1 MDSKTKNLVIETAQR
16 LLAKPRV
23 SGYTPAS
30 LAESVLHI
38 LSMAYDRRLFE
49 KFIAREFICSGSR
62 AWYLEEDMDYPMVVN
77 RLNAL
82 VAYLYDEC

>member
-1 MDSKTKNLVIETAQR
+1 MDSKIKTLVIETAQR

-30 LAESVLHI
+30 LAESVMHI
-38 LSMAYDRRLFE
+38 LSMAYDRRFLE
-49 KFIAREFICSGSR
+49 KFIAKEFVCSGSR
-62 AWYLEEDMDYPMVVN
+62 AWYLDEDMDFPTVVN

-82 VAYLYDEC
+82 VEYLYDEC